1 MAAKKTRGRVAIDGA
16 IARRH
21 QVMLDEE
28 TVRRAR
34 ALGDG
39 NISLGLRRAVKDAVL
54 EKYIRELRRG
64 RPCAGRWYMLA
75 NDGMATLCAS
85 EADALAEAADADA
98 AWPRKAPHRAVQLV
112 PADQLAAAGEPVAW
126 AHFAASGNIRLWA
139 PERPRELN
147 GNAAQPLY
155 TADQLAAAVAA
166 ERERC
171 IGIIESH
178 QPCIAT
184 LATYGQIR

>member
-1 MAAKKTRGRVAIDGA
+1 METKRKDRAQYHPSGDTKAIAPMVTKKKTRGRVAIDGA

-112 PADQLAAAGEPVAW
+112 PADQLAAAVARERDRCALVCEDVRRAVAEINGSGVAAAQQCADAIRAGAKGEP
-126 AHFAASGNIRLWA
+126 S
-139 PERPRELN
+139 
-147 GNAAQPLY
+147 
-155 TADQLAAAVAA
+155 
-166 ERERC
+166 
-171 IGIIESH
+171 
-178 QPCIAT
+178 
-184 LATYGQIR
+184 